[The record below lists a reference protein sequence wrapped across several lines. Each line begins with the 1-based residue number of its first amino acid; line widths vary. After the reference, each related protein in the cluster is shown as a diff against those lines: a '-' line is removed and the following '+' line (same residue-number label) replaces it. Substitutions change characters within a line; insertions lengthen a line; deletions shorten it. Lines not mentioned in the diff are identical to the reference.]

1 MRDINTRNMDDM
13 LKPSNFVQCFDSKYD
28 FELFC
33 KKGSYEDLN
42 SMLIYFEE
50 DEMYE
55 YCEIILKEIKSKQ
68 KLAR

>member
-1 MRDINTRNMDDM
+1 MDDI
-13 LKPSNFVQCFDSKYD
+13 LKPSNFVQCFDGKHD
-28 FELFC
+28 FELYC

-42 SMLIYFEE
+42 CMLRYFEE

-55 YCEIILKEIKSKQ
+55 YCVIILKIMKSKK

>member
-1 MRDINTRNMDDM
+1 MDDI

-33 KKGSYEDLN
+33 TKGSYEDLN
-42 SMLIYFEE
+42 YMLRYFEE

-55 YCEIILKEIKSKQ
+55 YCVIILKIIKSK
-68 KLAR
+68 KNLAR